1 MFVRRVLICL
11 FIWSLFIPGQA
22 AKPKK
27 DSTGSSAKEEKESPP
42 AAKVGKESPPA
53 AKVGKESPPAAKVGK
68 ESAPPANEEK
78 ESSPTAKGKKETSK
92 SAEEPSLPA
101 NEPSPD
107 DPSGIERDVDDPRDK
122 VFHDKSEL
130 KATHPTC
137 HIGAGKCRRK
147 RELGGIKTA
156 QTEEGNGFLKVYE
169 THGSEKLIT
178 SIIYFLENNKC
189 SKASKL
195 VDLLYKKVV
204 QKVNNN
210 KTKNKKFA
218 DPILTKQN
226 RYRKRRSTI
235 LQLENENFNHF
246 QANQI
251 HQRRMKR
258 FTNMFSL
265 SEKSVYLTT
274 PLRLQHI
281 ISEIYYTKPMP
292 VTHIDEQIKRERNY
306 TNHLKD
312 EFFRK
317 HMLVILNDLEKKTL
331 RDTGKAIKEIES
343 LFSHYSD
350 LRTTWFLSKF
360 IEYVK
365 GYKKKNMGPF
375 YDKLASMDYEQIES
389 IKEENL
395 HHKQELLDILKVIDH
410 ETKAHA
416 MITDL
421 FKLLALHSTIND
433 SHKDT
438 LHTDSFL
445 AENIEQLINI
455 INLLKNNECNKAT
468 VQMKIL
474 YTKLKDSKGRINN
487 MPTSPK
493 QNLIK
498 GHNVPGDNYQ
508 TYNKEKTLYSLIY
521 LEDMVDRLE
530 RGRSIS
536 SSSHHLEEFLKKH
549 HTFRNHG
556 AIRGILHL
564 LKERL
569 VTKALGLIKLLRQ
582 KTLPSVENL
591 RPKINRRR
599 RSTVPQSD
607 TVSILR
613 RILLLKSFGVE
624 RLNRLADKLTKSEL
638 RITKLHPD
646 PKYRYVVFKIL
657 KNIVNEED
665 KKASYLLDD
674 FSNWLN
680 PKGMKITKHS
690 KSRTNNHSFNKQRNG
705 TNEKQPLSSSNHN
718 NNNLELNRTFPSNIT
733 LTFKQNININL
744 FGEKDKSTKNI
755 GGSNTKKLTNRHDN
769 KPSQGRQI
777 LPNKNEI
784 IDSNEVKQWQDNWRY
799 LTNSYRKL
807 TDMEEKENEK
817 GSQNRKIP
825 KRLQPTKNTK
835 EISREIYVNTNQL
848 LNKKKKMSAT
858 TTQIDID
865 QTISKLTPITLMHES
880 KHYENAKVAIEAE
893 RQRVKSLQKDLQ
905 RKISAILQAVEE
917 KSYFKAKHLILQ
929 LEVERELQT
938 LENFY
943 SRKGKETSNLKPTRK
958 SILSTKNNE
967 KIENIEKDTER
978 HNKKSPRK
986 LNSNRLVEEKDKIS
1000 VIENE
1005 TESQNK
1011 KAPRKLNSNKQAE
1024 EKQTISEIENETGSQ
1039 NKKAPRK
1046 LNSNKLAEEKN
1057 IIAEIENETKTGSQ
1071 NKKAPKIS
1079 KSTEMTSRV
1088 GNVPTKN
1095 KKSPKISKSFKM
1107 TSRVGNVPTKNNKAP
1122 KISKSIE
1129 MTSRVGN
1136 IPTTKKH
1143 LKGKPNMQIS
1153 WKSKLTVGKEKR
1165 KQNNPRTEEK
1175 NPLEMMVS
1183 RLSSIITLKENKQT
1197 KRANE
1202 LIKTVRG
1209 KMQTFSKVVR
1219 RKIDSILK
1227 YILEGEYIQAKLLVI
1242 ELEHPEESP
1251 TDNRNDRETEH
1262 GLTNRRQGDGHN
1274 LQGNQKSKSI
1284 IEHNITY
1291 KDERSQSKE
1300 PRKMRKNY
1308 RRIKRSMNWS
1318 QKATT
1323 ALHNKMPNQNDP
1335 HERQNKHMSTGTI
1348 QKKIND
1354 HRVPHD
1360 WQNKHMSTG
1369 TIQKKINDHR
1379 VPHNWQNKHMSTGT
1393 IQKKINDH
1401 RVPHNWQNK
1410 HMSTGTIQKKIND
1423 HRVPHDWQNKHMST
1437 GTIQKKTNDHRVPHD
1452 WNTRNM
1458 PTKKIQKK
1466 INDHTVPHN
1475 GNTRNMPTKKIQKKI
1490 NDHTV
1495 PHDGNT
1501 RNMPTEN
1508 NQNRV
1513 NDDFLTR
1520 YDKTDY
1526 GKLIESIIYLFE
1538 KNKCSHATALTSL
1551 LYRNIVKKVNQNRTK
1566 NSNLP
1571 IQGAGSST
1579 HHTSLTQRITYLNT
1593 PSRLK
1598 HIIQELRAKRSFLNA
1613 TRLITHERLMFE
1625 SSGDARF
1632 QKEMKNILDHLQN
1645 NKTTQAEQLIES
1657 LVAKDSD
1664 LWTAWFLARFKDY
1677 VNYKMWHFWNCVR
1690 EMVSRDYD
1698 KILNITAKN
1707 LKNKKE
1713 LIDILTIIFSNRNK
1727 AIDMTTALFEK
1738 LLNTVPENSHK
1749 HIINKSSINKTEN
1762 KIHDTVTDSFLTHN
1776 IKMVE
1781 HIMLLLK
1788 NKQCSRAAVATKI
1801 LYTKLEGAKS
1811 RIKNKSLHNLVNGPI
1826 NEKDRMYTM
1835 YSLVLLEDMI
1845 GRLDRD
1851 KSISATSHHLE
1862 NFQKKHPKFKN
1873 HKSISV
1879 ILDLLKKKKITEAMS
1894 VIKLLKLKTLPSF
1907 EKKEDHNKNRR
1918 RRSIVRRKSDTV
1930 SRLRRILQL
1939 KSRGDKFHNRVADK
1953 LTMSE
1958 VKIAKHHPDPEYRFV
1973 VFKILKNI
1981 VNDEVK
1987 KASYL
1992 LDNFPNRFK
2001 QQGMKSGK
2009 LMKGRVYSKSRTA
2022 NHTLN
2027 TKHNGTMKIEKLSNS
2042 SAIPHKSIASSHH
2055 SKNDS
2060 QHKTFA
2066 RPKKLGSIYHR
2077 KHDSPYKLEASSNHN
2092 RNNLE
2097 LYQKLPGNI
2106 TLIVRPKFNIFLSG
2120 KKLSPLKNSTGNYKL
2135 ELTNR
2140 HDRRLLQGKQSVQHK
2155 QEKTPIDEV
2164 KQSKENR
2171 KYETNRHRALI
2182 DKEKHIRNTKIEHA
2196 IGSRKK
2202 NVSTKD
2208 VLTKDGKR
2216 KQTKDNQN
2224 LSKSGSQEHRKN
2236 VTNRYRALIAR
2247 EKHNKDLK
2255 IENETGSR
2263 NKKASTETKEGT
2275 GKHTKD
2281 NKHLS
2286 KSRSEKNM
2294 TNPKIKQSSST
2305 QNLQK
2310 SQIKERIDPIDRT
2323 ISELTSITSMQE
2335 SKSYEN
2341 AKTAINAERKKV
2353 KTYPKD
2359 LQGKIG
2365 AVFQAIEEKNFFRA
2379 RHLILKLQVE
2389 REFATLDNISIH
2401 GKKTASRKQMKG
2413 QNKKAKMENETG
2425 VQSKKAPRRL
2435 ISTKETEEKNK
2446 NAKLKT
2452 EIGSLNRKASKT
2464 VKSNKVTKEQ
2474 NKIPGIK
2481 NEKGSDK
2488 KAPRKLKSTTT
2499 SKDKNKTKTLKNETR
2514 SQNKKISKSL
2524 KSTGATEHKTK
2535 ILEREKRPR
2544 GQHKKASKRL
2554 KSNNVL
2560 KEKNN
2565 QSKLKNVAKNKNK
2578 KASKR
2583 LVKMAKNKNKK
2594 AKIENETGSQ
2604 NKKSSKSTEA
2614 TKHKNKVSELKK
2626 ETGGQHAKDSKKS
2639 KLKVPKEKI
2648 KKSKLEKKTEI
2659 QNKKAPKISKSI
2671 ALASRKENS
2680 PKNNKHLKRK
2690 PKMRRILKEKNTQTN
2705 GKEKRPVG
2713 LNSHERIASSLA
2725 SIIALEEN
2733 LQTKKANALIKKVK
2747 RRLRPLSK
2755 VLRKKVD
2762 SILNYIMKEEY
2773 IKAKLLIIELEQSE
2787 LEVSPTAIGK
2797 DRNTE
2802 DVSQLTS
2809 NKSENFAWGP
2819 WSACSTTC
2827 GVGRSE
2833 RRQQCIKEDE
2843 CYELTHEERRPCWL
2857 APCPDE

>member
-22 AKPKK
+22 AKSKK
-27 DSTGSSAKEEKESPP
+27 DSSPAANEEKESPTAPKVKKESAPALKEKKESPPAPKVKKESPP
-42 AAKVGKESPPA
+42 AAKDKKESPPA
-53 AKVGKESPPAAKVGK
+53 AKKPSP
-68 ESAPPANEEK
+68 
-78 ESSPTAKGKKETSK
+78 
-92 SAEEPSLPA
+92 PA

-130 KATHPTC
+130 LATHPTC

-147 RELGGIKTA
+147 RELGRIKTA

-204 QKVNNN
+204 QKVDNN
-210 KTKNKKFA
+210 KNNKFTN
-218 DPILTKQN
+218 PNLTQK
-226 RYRKRRSTI
+226 YGYKKRRSTVV
-235 LQLENENFNHF
+235 QLEDEIFNHF
-246 QANQI
+246 QANQK

-258 FTNMFSL
+258 FRDMFSL
-265 SEKSVYLTT
+265 SEKTVYLTT

-292 VTHIDEQIKRERNY
+292 VTHIDEQIKHERNH

-331 RDTGKAIKEIES
+331 QDTGKAIKEIES
-343 LFSHYSD
+343 LFSHYRD

-375 YDKLASMDYEQIES
+375 YDKLASMDYEKIDS
-389 IKEENL
+389 MKEENL
-395 HHKQELLDILKVIDH
+395 HHKQELLEILKVIDN

-433 SHKDT
+433 SHVDT

-445 AENIEQLINI
+445 AQNIELLINI
-455 INLLKNNECNKAT
+455 MNLLKNNECNKAT

-474 YTKLKDSKGRINN
+474 YKKLKDSKGRIYNMPTSPKQNLIRGNNVPRHNVQTKVVYKTLKDSNGRTNN

-498 GHNVPGDNYQ
+498 GNNVPMDNEQ
-508 TYNKEKTLYSLIY
+508 AYNKEKTLYSLIY
-521 LEDMVDRLE
+521 LEDMVDQLE
-530 RGRSIS
+530 KGRSIS

-549 HTFRNHG
+549 HTFKNNG
-556 AIRGILHL
+556 PVRGILHL
-564 LKERL
+564 LKEKL

-582 KTLPSVENL
+582 KTLPSVEN
-591 RPKINRRR
+591 NRKR

-613 RILLLKSFGVE
+613 RILLLKSFGVD

-646 PKYRYVVFKIL
+646 PKYRYVVLKIL

-665 KKASYLLDD
+665 KRASYLLDD

-690 KSRTNNHSFNKQRNG
+690 KSSTNNHLFNKQRNG
-705 TNEKQPLSSSNHN
+705 TIEPFSSSNHN

-755 GGSNTKKLTNRHDN
+755 GGSNTEKLTNRHDN
-769 KPSQGRQI
+769 KSWQGRQV

-784 IDSNEVKQWQDNWRY
+784 NDSKEVRQWQDNWRY

-807 TDMEEKENEK
+807 TDMEKEENEK
-817 GSQNRKIP
+817 GSQNKKLPR
-825 KRLQPTKNTK
+825 RLQPTENTK
-835 EISREIYVNTNQL
+835 GKSRKIYVNTHNQH
-848 LNKKKKMSAT
+848 LNKNKKMSASRT
-858 TTQIDID
+858 PIDID

-880 KHYENAKVAIEAE
+880 KQYENANAAIEAE
-893 RQRVKSLQKDLQ
+893 RQTVKSLQKDLQ
-905 RKISAILQAVEE
+905 TKISAILQAVEE

-943 SRKGKETSNLKPTRK
+943 SRKGKYTPNFKQTRK
-958 SILSTKNNE
+958 SLSPTRNKE
-967 KIENIEKDTER
+967 KIEKDTESK
-978 HNKKSPRK
+978 NKKATRK
-986 LNSNRLVEEKDKIS
+986 LKSNKLVEEKDKIS
-1000 VIENE
+1000 IIENE
-1005 TESQNK
+1005 TESQKK
-1011 KAPRKLNSNKQAE
+1011 KAPRKLNSNKLAE
-1024 EKQTISEIENETGSQ
+1024 EKQTISEIENETGGQ

-1046 LNSNKLAEEKN
+1046 LNSNKLAKEKN

-1079 KSTEMTSRV
+1079 KSIEMTSRV

-1095 KKSPKISKSFKM
+1095 KKISKSIEMTSRVGNVPTKNKKAPKISKSIKM
-1107 TSRVGNVPTKNNKAP
+1107 TSRVGNVPTKN
-1122 KISKSIE
+1122 
-1129 MTSRVGN
+1129 
-1136 IPTTKKH
+1136 KH
-1143 LKGKPNMQIS
+1143 VKGKPNMQIS
-1153 WKSKLTVGKEKR
+1153 WKSKVTVGNEKR
-1165 KQNNPRTEEK
+1165 QQNHQRPEEE
-1175 NPLEMMVS
+1175 NPLERMVS
-1183 RLSSIITLKENKQT
+1183 ILSSIITLKENKQT

-1209 KMQTFSKVVR
+1209 KMQGFSNVVR
-1219 RKIDSILK
+1219 KKIDSILK

-1251 TDNRNDRETEH
+1251 TNSRNDRNTID
-1262 GLTNRRQGDGHN
+1262 GLTNRRQGDENH

-1291 KDERSQSKE
+1291 KDERVQPKE
-1300 PRKMRKNY
+1300 PRKMRRHNKHY
-1308 RRIKRSMNWS
+1308 RRLKRSMNWS
-1318 QKATT
+1318 HQAKT
-1323 ALHNKMPNQNDP
+1323 ALHNKMPNKNDP
-1335 HERQNKHMSTGTI
+1335 HEWQNKHMPTGTI
-1348 QKKIND
+1348 HKKIND
-1354 HRVPHD
+1354 HA
-1360 WQNKHMSTG
+1360 
-1369 TIQKKINDHR
+1369 
-1379 VPHNWQNKHMSTGT
+1379 
-1393 IQKKINDH
+1393 
-1401 RVPHNWQNK
+1401 
-1410 HMSTGTIQKKIND
+1410 
-1423 HRVPHDWQNKHMST
+1423 
-1437 GTIQKKTNDHRVPHD
+1437 VPHD

-1458 PTKKIQKK
+1458 PTETTQKK
-1466 INDHTVPHN
+1466 INDHTDPHN
-1475 GNTRNMPTKKIQKKI
+1475 GNTRNMPTGTIHKKI
-1490 NDHTV
+1490 NDHTNPHNGNTRNMPTETIQKKINAHTV
-1495 PHDGNT
+1495 PHHGNTRNMPTGTIHKKINDYTVPHSWNT

-1508 NQNRV
+1508 NQNKV
-1513 NDDFLTR
+1513 NNDFLTR
-1520 YDKTDY
+1520 YDKTEN
-1526 GKLIESIIYLFE
+1526 GKLIESIIYLLE

-1551 LYRNIVKKVNQNRTK
+1551 LYRNIVKKFNKNRTK
-1566 NSNLP
+1566 NSNSH
-1571 IQGAGSST
+1571 IQAAGSST
-1579 HHTSLTQRITYLNT
+1579 THQTSLTQRITYLNT
-1593 PSRLK
+1593 PGRLK
-1598 HIIQELRAKRSFLNA
+1598 YIIQELRAKRSYLNA
-1613 TRLITHERLMFE
+1613 KRLIAHERLMFE

-1645 NKTTQAEQLIES
+1645 NKTTQADQLIES
-1657 LVAKDSD
+1657 LVARDSD

-1698 KILNITAKN
+1698 KIMNIPAAN

-1727 AIDMTTALFEK
+1727 AIDMITALFEK
-1738 LLNTVPENSHK
+1738 LLNTVPEISHE
-1749 HIINKSSINKTEN
+1749 HTINNSSIHKSEN
-1762 KIHDTVTDSFLTHN
+1762 EIHDTDSFLAHN

-1788 NKQCSRAAVATKI
+1788 NKQCSRAAVAAKI
-1801 LYTKLEGAKS
+1801 LYTKLEGAKK
-1811 RIKNKSLHNLVNGPI
+1811 RIQNKSLHNVVNGPI

-1845 GRLDRD
+1845 GRLDRA
-1851 KSISATSHHLE
+1851 KSISSTSHHLE
-1862 NFQKKHPKFKN
+1862 NFQKKHPTFKN

-1879 ILDLLKKKKITEAMS
+1879 ILDLLKKKKIKEAMS

-1907 EKKEDHNKNRR
+1907 EKEEDHNKSRR
-1918 RRSIVRRKSDTV
+1918 RRSMVRRKSDTV

-1939 KSRGDKFHNRVADK
+1939 KSLGDKFHNRIADK

-1992 LDNFPNRFK
+1992 LDNFPNRLK

-2009 LMKGRVYSKSRTA
+2009 PIKGRVYSKSGKA
-2022 NHTLN
+2022 KHTFI
-2027 TKHNGTMKIEKLSNS
+2027 TKHNGTMKIKKLSNS
-2042 SAIPHKSIASSHH
+2042 SAIPYKSISSSHH

-2060 QHKTFA
+2060 QHKMFA

-2092 RNNLE
+2092 RNNLD

-2106 TLIVRPKFNIFLSG
+2106 TLIIRPKFNIFLSG
-2120 KKLSPLKNSTGNYKL
+2120 KKLNPLKNSTGNYKL

-2155 QEKTPIDEV
+2155 REKIPIGEG

-2171 KYETNRHRALI
+2171 KYESNRHRALI
-2182 DKEKHIRNTKIEHA
+2182 DKGKRIRNTKIEHA
-2196 IGSRKK
+2196 TGSRKK
-2202 NVSTKD
+2202 NISTKD
-2208 VLTKDGKR
+2208 VLTKDGKK

-2224 LSKSGSQEHRKN
+2224 LSRSGSQEHRKN
-2236 VTNRYRALIAR
+2236 ETNRYRALIAR
-2247 EKHNKDLK
+2247 EKHNKDSK

-2263 NKKASTETKEGT
+2263 NKKASIETKEGT
-2275 GKHTKD
+2275 GKHIKD

-2286 KSRSEKNM
+2286 KSGSQKNM
-2294 TNPKIKQSSST
+2294 TNPKIIQSSST
-2305 QNLQK
+2305 QHLQK
-2310 SQIKERIDPIDRT
+2310 SQISERIDPIDRT

-2335 SKSYEN
+2335 SKNYEN

-2365 AVFQAIEEKNFFRA
+2365 AVIQAIEEKNFFRA

-2389 REFATLDNISIH
+2389 REFETLDNISIH
-2401 GKKTASRKQMKG
+2401 GKKSVSRKQMKG
-2413 QNKKAKMENETG
+2413 KNKKAKMENETG
-2425 VQSKKAPRRL
+2425 VQNKKAPRRL
-2435 ISTKETEEKNK
+2435 ISTKQTKQRNK

-2452 EIGSLNRKASKT
+2452 ETESLNRKASKT

-2474 NKIPGIK
+2474 NKIPNIK
-2481 NEKGSDK
+2481 NETGSDK
-2488 KAPRKLKSTTT
+2488 KAPRKLKSTAM
-2499 SKDKNKTKTLKNETR
+2499 SKDNNKAKTLKNETR
-2514 SQNKKISKSL
+2514 SQNKKASKSL

-2535 ILEREKRPR
+2535 IVERGKRPG

-2554 KSNNVL
+2554 ISNEVL

-2565 QSKLKNVAKNKNK
+2565 QSKLENETENKNK

-2583 LVKMAKNKNKK
+2583 LKSIKMAKNKIEK

-2604 NKKSSKSTEA
+2604 NKKSSKSTEV
-2614 TKHKNKVSELKK
+2614 TKHKNKVSEPEKGK
-2626 ETGGQHAKDSKKS
+2626 GGQHAKDSKRS

-2648 KKSKLEKKTEI
+2648 KQSKLESKIEI
-2659 QNKKAPKISKSI
+2659 RNKKAPKISKST
-2671 ALASRKENS
+2671 ALASGKANS

-2713 LNSHERIASSLA
+2713 LNWPERIASSLS
-2725 SIIALEEN
+2725 SIIALEEKM
-2733 LQTKKANALIKKVK
+2733 QKKRANALIKKVK
-2747 RRLRPLSK
+2747 RELSHLSK

-2787 LEVSPTAIGK
+2787 LEVSPAAIGN

-2802 DVSQLTS
+2802 DIIRHGAHAVQPVVSVS
-2809 NKSENFAWGP
+2809 RKGGS
-2819 WSACSTTC
+2819 S
-2827 GVGRSE
+2827 V
-2833 RRQQCIKEDE
+2833 
-2843 CYELTHEERRPCWL
+2843 
-2857 APCPDE
+2857 